1 MITSC
6 KFDKKKD
13 IENVI
18 PDLEISISMAMTTG
32 VIKDTATSAPYSKE
46 TEVDNVGNYLHD
58 PIDIA
63 MALKATNQSLA
74 NMPTNTT
81 VSEPNTSGE

>member
-6 KFDKKKD
+6 KFNAKAD
-13 IENVI
+13 IEKVI

-32 VIKDTATSAPYSKE
+32 VIKDTATSAPYTNE
-46 TEVDNVGNYLHD
+46 TEVDNVGSYLHD

-63 MALKATNQSLA
+63 MAMKAVNQSLA
-74 NMPTNTT
+74 NMPTIPTI
-81 VSEPNTSGE
+81 SEPNNSGE

>member
-6 KFDKKKD
+6 KFDKNKD
-13 IENVI
+13 IEKVI

-32 VIKDTATSAPYSKE
+32 IIKDTATSAPYTNE

-63 MALKATNQSLA
+63 MAMKAVNASLS
-74 NMPTNTT
+74 NMPTSTT
-81 VSEPNTSGE
+81 ISEPQAGE

>member
-6 KFDKKKD
+6 KFDAKAD
-13 IENVI
+13 IQKVI

-32 VIKDTATSAPYSKE
+32 VIKDTATSAPYTNE

-63 MALKATNQSLA
+63 MAMKAVNASLS
-74 NMPTNTT
+74 NMPTSTT
-81 VSEPNTSGE
+81 VSEPQAGE